1 MTKLE
6 LKDHPV
12 WHDLTE
18 IVENLDASSLV
29 QEHLKLCDY
38 KICGY
43 WDEQDEYYEEII
55 LPHTLVASLVSSSIG
70 VTDTKRF
77 LELKFVLLAS
87 SHVVDSQPNN
97 SQPNTMDSF
106 GTLVLIYDE
115 NLEFVDENWVI
126 DVNFPTVQAK
136 RA

>member
-6 LKDHPV
+6 LKNHPV

-29 QEHLKLCDY
+29 QEHLKLSDY

-43 WDEQDEYYEEII
+43 WDEQDEYYEGII
-55 LPHTLVASLVSSSIG
+55 LPHTLVPSFVSSSIG

-87 SHVVDSQPNN
+87 SHVVDSQPN
-97 SQPNTMDSF
+97 TMDNF